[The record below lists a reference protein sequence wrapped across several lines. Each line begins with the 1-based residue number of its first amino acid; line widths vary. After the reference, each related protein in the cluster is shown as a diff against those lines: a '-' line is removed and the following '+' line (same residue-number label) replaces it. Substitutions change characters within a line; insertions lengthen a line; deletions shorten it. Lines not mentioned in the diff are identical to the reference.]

1 MSNNVTVK
9 TLDGSSYISL
19 FFQFSVLEFRVYM
32 RITVEQ
38 LLGYSI
44 HACQPFVWPYQLV
57 PLVYRQRL
65 KLMLRL
71 KCFVISSFVP
81 FSKHEVLK
89 KAFFSEFCW

>member
-9 TLDGSSYISL
+9 TLDGSLYISL

-57 PLVYRQRL
+57 LLVYRQRL
-65 KLMLRL
+65 KLVLRL